1 MKKVALSLVAVA
13 LFGTMALSSCKS
25 GANAEADSMAADS
38 IEAPAPE
45 VVDTAVADTAA
56 VDTAVAQ

>member
-25 GANAEADSMAADS
+25 GNTEAQDTASTV
-38 IEAPAPE
+38 EAPAPA
-45 VVDTAVADTAA
+45 VADTAVADTAA
-56 VDTAVAQ
+56 ADTAVVK

>member
-25 GANAEADSMAADS
+25 GNTEAADS
-38 IEAPAPE
+38 VTTEVEAPAPA
-45 VVDTAVADTAA
+45 VADTAVADTTA
-56 VDTAVAQ
+56 VDTAVVK